1 MSNTKTKTLPDVSSL
16 LGSIAQKQ
24 KNGELGSSPIQTV
37 KPVVKPIEESN
48 SEVKEFKSKNSQSVV
63 RVDNKSRESDRR
75 PQGGRPSVKRD
86 DVEYMKISP
95 RIPKYL
101 REEIGVKMAQHK
113 FFDRDGKRI
122 MTLDE
127 LVTYALEKLS
137 DEAR

>member
-1 MSNTKTKTLPDVSSL
+1 MSNAKKAVPDVTSL
-16 LGSIAQKQ
+16 LGNIAQKQ
-24 KNGELGSSPIQTV
+24 KNGELGASPIQTV
-37 KPVVKPIEESN
+37 KPVETLVEKKDE
-48 SEVKEFKSKNSQSVV
+48 EVKEFKSKNSQTGV
-63 RVDNKSRESDRR
+63 RIDNKSREADRR

-86 DVEYMKISP
+86 GIEYMKISP

-113 FFDRDGKRI
+113 FTDRDGKRI

-137 DEAR
+137 DEVR

>member
-1 MSNTKTKTLPDVSSL
+1 MSNTKKGVPDVTSL
-16 LGSIAQKQ
+16 LGNIAQKQ
-24 KNGELGSSPIQTV
+24 KNGELGASPIQAV
-37 KPVVKPIEESN
+37 KPVEISAEKKDD
-48 SEVKEFKSKNSQSVV
+48 EVKEFKSKNSQSVV
-63 RVDNKSRESDRR
+63 RVDNKSREADRR

-86 DVEYMKISP
+86 DIEYMKISP

-113 FFDRDGKRI
+113 FIDRDGKRI

-137 DEAR
+137 DEVR

>member
-1 MSNTKTKTLPDVSSL
+1 MSNTKKGVPDVTSL
-16 LGSIAQKQ
+16 LGNIAQKQ
-24 KNGELGSSPIQTV
+24 KNRELGASPIQAV
-37 KPVVKPIEESN
+37 QPVEISAEKKDD
-48 SEVKEFKSKNSQSVV
+48 EVKEFKSKNSQSVV
-63 RVDNKSRESDRR
+63 RVDNKSREADRR

-86 DVEYMKISP
+86 DIEYMKISP

-113 FFDRDGKRI
+113 FIDRDGKRI

>member
-1 MSNTKTKTLPDVSSL
+1 MSNTKTKTVPDVSSL

-37 KPVVKPIEESN
+37 KPVVTPIEESN

-86 DVEYMKISP
+86 DIEYMKISP
-95 RIPKYL
+95 RIPKKL
-101 REEIGVKMAQHK
+101 REEIGVKIAQHK
-113 FFDRDGKRI
+113 FIDRDGKRI

-127 LVTYALEKLS
+127 LVTYELEKLS
-137 DEAR
+137 NEAR